1 MLIQARKY
9 KLISLFIKK
18 DNKPFYAHNFQET
31 EQLKKNS
38 SKNAGEL
45 RIIVLRRWK
54 KGRDPSQHETLT
66 KHANTQ
72 TEKTQEADTP
82 MYNLKTTLN

>member
-31 EQLKKNS
+31 EQLKK
-38 SKNAGEL
+38 KFL
-45 RIIVLRRWK
+45 KKRRRAAHHHIKKMK
-54 KGRDPSQHETLT
+54 KGRDPSRHKTLT
-66 KHANTQ
+66 KHANTHKQ
-72 TEKTQEADTP
+72 K
-82 MYNLKTTLN
+82 NLKKQTHPCII

>member
-45 RIIVLRRWK
+45 RIITLRR
-54 KGRDPSQHETLT
+54 
-66 KHANTQ
+66 
-72 TEKTQEADTP
+72 
-82 MYNLKTTLN
+82 

>member
-31 EQLKKNS
+31 EQLKK
-38 SKNAGEL
+38 KFL
-45 RIIVLRRWK
+45 KKRRRAAHHHIKKMK
-54 KGRDPSQHETLT
+54 KGKRSQLT
-66 KHANTQ
+66 QNTP
-72 TEKTQEADTP
+72 THTNRKTSRSRHTHV
-82 MYNLKTTLN
+82 